1 MSGKEQALKLPNDD
15 VAELQLPT
23 AKEETKPA
31 KLVQGLD
38 GDTLKL
44 NFALARDALGSQDG
58 GFIVGLF
65 NQVLQM
71 TNDGKGK
78 PDEKQLDFIAG
89 ALCGIKPKDELE
101 GMLVVQ
107 IIANQ
112 ILSMK
117 FAAMLCAT
125 NQIERQE
132 AVERIYTR
140 LARTTPALMDTLRS
154 KRTGGRQRVKV
165 EHVHVHNGGQ
175 AIVGN
180 VETGGGGAERSGG

>member
-1 MSGKEQALKLPNDD
+1 LPK
-15 VAELQLPT
+15 V
-23 AKEETKPA
+23 KEETKPA
-31 KLVQGLD
+31 KLIRGLD
-38 GDTLKL
+38 GETLQL
-44 NFALARDALGSQDG
+44 DFDVARDALGSQDG

-65 NQVLQM
+65 NQVLQLS
-71 TNDGKGK
+71 NDGKGA
-78 PDEKQLDFIAG
+78 PDAKQLDFIAG

-101 GMLVVQ
+101 GMLAVQ

-112 ILSMK
+112 ILTMK
-117 FAAMLCAT
+117 FAGMLYVAS
-125 NQIERQE
+125 NIERQE

-165 EHVHVHNGGQ
+165 EHVHVHSGGQ

-180 VETGGGGAERSGG
+180 VETGGRGAERSGG